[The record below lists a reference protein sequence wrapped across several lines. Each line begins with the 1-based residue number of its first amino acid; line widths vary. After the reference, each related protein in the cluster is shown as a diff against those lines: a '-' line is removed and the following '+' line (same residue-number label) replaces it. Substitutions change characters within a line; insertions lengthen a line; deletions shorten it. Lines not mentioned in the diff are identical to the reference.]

1 MNLSSK
7 TTDFPVAYY
16 RKILFLLDLLN
27 YSGLNDPYFKRER
40 KKNIVL
46 IMNRY
51 LCIHYL
57 LYHLRKELYQEN
69 IS

>member
-40 KKNIVL
+40 KKNIA
-46 IMNRY
+46 
-51 LCIHYL
+51 
-57 LYHLRKELYQEN
+57 
-69 IS
+69 S